1 MSKSLRLAAAP
12 LGFARMLQVIV
23 ATVFVVTV
31 VVVEVVADM
40 AWLLVLML

>member
-31 VVVEVVADM
+31 VVAVVADM
-40 AWLLVLML
+40 AWLLLML